1 MQVAPSTDVHP
12 YGIAADF
19 RRLRR
24 GTKLHVPGS
33 RPGFVPR
40 PRLVEALGEGLARRL
55 ILVCAPAGSGKTA
68 LLADWAPSGNRPVA
82 WLSLDA
88 ADNDP
93 VRFWRHTVAALDRA
107 RPGIGERVG
116 PLLGPPAPASF
127 EGLVTALVNEYRQSH
142 QRHAKA
148 SP

>member
-1 MQVAPSTDVHP
+1 MAEPSAAAP
-12 YGIAADF
+12 
-19 RRLRR
+19 RR
-24 GTKLHVPGS
+24 GRRCPGRMCCWRPSCTCPARS
-33 RPGFVPR
+33 RASCPARGWR
-40 PRLVEALGEGLARRL
+40 GRSSEGLARRL

-93 VRFWRHTVAALDRA
+93 VRFWRHVVAALDRA

-116 PLLGPPAPASF
+116 LAARAAGAGDRSR
-127 EGLVTALVNEYRQSH
+127 GW
-142 QRHAKA
+142 
-148 SP
+148 